1 MCCTQGAKHVGISKR
16 EDLQS
21 AIQRARL
28 AREVRDLE
36 ADLRAL
42 QLDITSG
49 KPSNTPPAAPVSQ
62 LPGATPPV
70 PPQTTADQT
79 PPPPVQTTA
88 DQTPP
93 PPVQITADQTPPPP
107 AQEQVAT
114 TSDGTKLLIS
124 MGEKKPALK
133 NVSVSQWAI
142 TNTKIISS
150 RWARGTHGLLCWN
163 STGSTAHCK
172 LSLSLAE
179 IAKGQRETTQG
190 RGETGY
196 IQGVMTSPS
205 TIKIYHDRAKKG
217 IVYLDATG
225 NVIGQKVGRKP
236 YYAYKPVVNHSKKG
250 QMPMPC
256 ATLVTTTTVYL
267 T

>member
-1 MCCTQGAKHVGISKR
+1 MDEESRPFTAFVTPYGLYEWVRIPFGLKNGPPAYQRHMEEVLEGLSHVICEPYMDDTVVHSAKHVGISKR

-107 AQEQVAT
+107 AQELVAT

-142 TNTKIISS
+142 TNTKI
-150 RWARGTHGLLCWN
+150 
-163 STGSTAHCK
+163 
-172 LSLSLAE
+172 
-179 IAKGQRETTQG
+179 
-190 RGETGY
+190 
-196 IQGVMTSPS
+196 M
-205 TIKIYHDRAKKG
+205 
-217 IVYLDATG
+217 
-225 NVIGQKVGRKP
+225 
-236 YYAYKPVVNHSKKG
+236 
-250 QMPMPC
+250 
-256 ATLVTTTTVYL
+256 
-267 T
+267 

>member
-1 MCCTQGAKHVGISKR
+1 MVYDAVAVQEENSDHVPNFNYVRAQLERRCPCPSNPYEVEDVVIPEEWVGTGSGRQYLSRQDNDWGVLDFAMERNLKKLQFGPTGGHLTATGAKHVGISKR

-49 KPSNTPPAAPVSQ
+49 KPINTPPAAPVSQ

-70 PPQTTADQT
+70 PPA
-79 PPPPVQTTA
+79 QTTA

-124 MGEKKPALK
+124 MGKR
-133 NVSVSQWAI
+133 SQ
-142 TNTKIISS
+142 
-150 RWARGTHGLLCWN
+150 R
-163 STGSTAHCK
+163 
-172 LSLSLAE
+172 
-179 IAKGQRETTQG
+179 
-190 RGETGY
+190 
-196 IQGVMTSPS
+196 
-205 TIKIYHDRAKKG
+205 
-217 IVYLDATG
+217 
-225 NVIGQKVGRKP
+225 
-236 YYAYKPVVNHSKKG
+236 
-250 QMPMPC
+250 
-256 ATLVTTTTVYL
+256 
-267 T
+267 